1 MKWLNAYRIRLVLF
15 GFVAA
20 VVFGGGSV
28 RADFT
33 FGRPV
38 NLGLTI
44 NSENSDWLP
53 CISADGLEMYFSS
66 NRAGGYGDQD
76 IYVTT
81 RPTANADW
89 GPPVNLG
96 PTVNG
101 PYEDSAAFIS
111 ADGLTL
117 YYVPL
122 YFESGG
128 SWEWDIWT
136 TRRLSKDADWG
147 KPINLGSTV
156 NSPGI
161 DVTPSISNNGLE
173 LYFASNR
180 SGGYGAGDLY
190 MSTRATTDS
199 EWGTPMNLGP
209 TINNSSADYCPFISS
224 DGLALFFSSGNIGPF
239 RPGGLGRSD
248 IWVTMRTTVLDSW
261 GPPVNLGP
269 VINTSVRDLSPNIS
283 ADGSTL
289 YFGSDRPD
297 GFGGLDLWQAPIIPV
312 VDFNAD
318 GMVDIQDLLRLIESW
333 GKDDP
338 LVDIGPMPWGDGKI
352 DAADLE
358 VLMSYWKQEILPPEL
373 AAYWKLDEAEGS
385 VAQNSVSDND
395 GTLHGEPLWHP
406 AGGKK
411 AGALAFDGIDDYV
424 STAFVLDPADGP
436 FSAFAWIQGGAPG
449 DVVIS
454 QTDGI
459 GGSGETWLGTE
470 PSSGKFMSGLVPP
483 AVGRFIPQP
492 LKSESVITDGR
503 WHHIGFVW
511 DGSYRSLYVDDAEVA
526 KDTAAQNPL
535 KSATGGLN
543 IGTGKTLDAA
553 TFFSGLIDDVRIYN
567 RAVSP

>member
-1 MKWLNAYRIRLVLF
+1 MKWLNGYNIRLVSV

-20 VVFGGGSV
+20 IVSGGGGKV
-28 RADFT
+28 YGDLT

-38 NLGLTI
+38 NLGRTI

-81 RPTANADW
+81 RSTADADW

-101 PYEDSAAFIS
+101 PAEDASAFIS

-128 SWEWDIWT
+128 SPAWDIWI

-147 KPINLGSTV
+147 KPINLGPTL
-156 NSPGI
+156 NSPSI
-161 DVTPSISNNGLE
+161 DVTPSISNDGLE

-190 MSTRATTDS
+190 VSTRVTTDS
-199 EWGTPMNLGP
+199 NWGTPMNLGP

-224 DGLALFFSSGNIGPF
+224 DGLALFFSSDNLGPF

-248 IWVTMRTTVLDSW
+248 IWVTMRMTVLDSW

-297 GFGGLDLWQAPIIPV
+297 GFGGLDLWQAPIIPL
-312 VDFNAD
+312 VDFNGD
-318 GMVDIQDLLRLIESW
+318 EKVDIQDLLRLIESW

-338 LVDIGPMPWGDGKI
+338 SVDMGPMPWGDGKV
-352 DAADLE
+352 DEKDLE
-358 VLMSYWKQEILPPEL
+358 VLMRYWQQEVLPVSL
-373 AAYWKLDEAEGS
+373 IAYWKLDEAGGI
-385 VAQNSVSDND
+385 VAADKAGTNNATLVSN
-395 GTLHGEPLWHP
+395 PIWQP
-406 AGGKK
+406 AGGKLG
-411 AGALAFDGIDDYV
+411 GALQLDGIDDCV
-424 STAFVLDPADGP
+424 RTPFVVDPAQGP
-436 FSAFAWIQGGAPG
+436 FSVFAWIQGGAPG
-449 DVVIS
+449 QALLS
-454 QTDGI
+454 QDKGANWLMARDPGGVLATDLKE
-459 GGSGETWLGTE
+459 SGRK
-470 PSSGKFMSGLVPP
+470 GKPLVS
-483 AVGRFIPQP
+483 AT
-492 LKSESVITDGR
+492 VITDGA
-503 WHHIGFVW
+503 WHRIGFVW
-511 DGSYRSLYVDDAEVA
+511 DGTHRTLYVDGAEAA
-526 KDTAAQNPL
+526 KDTQANLP
-535 KSATGGLN
+535 SSSGGLY
-543 IGTGKTLDAA
+543 IGAGSALAPGSFWK
-553 TFFSGLIDDVRIYN
+553 GLIDDVRIYD
-567 RAVSP
+567 RAVKP

>member
-1 MKWLNAYRIRLVLF
+1 MKWLNGYNIRLVSV

-20 VVFGGGSV
+20 IVAGGGGNV
-28 RADFT
+28 YGDFT

-38 NLGLTI
+38 NLGPTI

-66 NRAGGYGDQD
+66 NRAGGYGDLD

-81 RPTANADW
+81 RSTADADW

-117 YYVPL
+117 YHVPL

-128 SWEWDIWT
+128 SWEWDIWI

-147 KPINLGSTV
+147 KPINLGSTL

-209 TINNSSADYCPFISS
+209 TINNSSADYCPFISY
-224 DGLALFFSSGNIGPF
+224 DGLALFFSSDNIGPF

-248 IWVTMRTTVLDSW
+248 IWVTMRMTVLDSW

-297 GFGGLDLWQAPIIPV
+297 GFGGLDLWQAPIIPI
-312 VDFNAD
+312 VDFTSD
-318 GMVDIQDLLRLIESW
+318 GQVDLQDLLRLIESW

-338 LVDIGPMPWGDGKI
+338 SVDIGPMPWGDGKV
-352 DAADLE
+352 DVQDLQVFME
-358 VLMSYWKQEILPPEL
+358 YWGQEIPDPALTG
-373 AAYWKLDEAEGS
+373 YWKLDEASGTTAGDS
-385 VAQNSVSDND
+385 VGKND
-395 GTLHGEPLWHP
+395 GVLHGDPVWQP
-406 AGGKK
+406 AGGKVK
-411 AGALAFDGIDDYV
+411 GALLLDGLDDYIL
-424 STAFVLDPADGP
+424 TPYILNPGQTP
-436 FSAFAWIQGGAPG
+436 FSVFLWVKGGTPGQILLSQVGGANWVRAAP
-449 DVVIS
+449 
-454 QTDGI
+454 T
-459 GGSGETWLGTE
+459 
-470 PSSGKFMSGLVPP
+470 SGKLQTELNEP
-483 AVGRFIPQP
+483 GRNAAKNLQSPV
-492 LKSESVITDGR
+492 VITDGA
-503 WHHIGFVW
+503 WHRVGLVC
-511 DGSYRSLYVDDAEVA
+511 DRVNRALYVDDAEVA
-526 KDTAAQNPL
+526 RGTL
-535 KSATGGLN
+535 TGLPDSINGLY
-543 IGTGKTLDAA
+543 IGAGSTLAPG
-553 TFFSGLIDDVRIYN
+553 TFWKGLIDDVRIYD
-567 RAVSP
+567 RAVKP